1 MSTFVVYEPALY
13 SWLGKLRE
21 KKKNLNM
28 TGELA
33 FKTKKKKER
42 KERN

>member
-1 MSTFVVYEPALY
+1 
-13 SWLGKLRE
+13 
-21 KKKNLNM
+21 M

-42 KERN
+42 KERNQWMKKERPFKK